1 MLSSP
6 HPGSWSGAGMLRG
19 SMITAGASLASWVIM
34 DCRHEAGNDKPGV
47 GFYAR
52 GYEGLADRPALDR
65 SWLALKAKW

>member
-1 MLSSP
+1 
-6 HPGSWSGAGMLRG
+6 
-19 SMITAGASLASWVIM
+19 MITAGASLASWVIM